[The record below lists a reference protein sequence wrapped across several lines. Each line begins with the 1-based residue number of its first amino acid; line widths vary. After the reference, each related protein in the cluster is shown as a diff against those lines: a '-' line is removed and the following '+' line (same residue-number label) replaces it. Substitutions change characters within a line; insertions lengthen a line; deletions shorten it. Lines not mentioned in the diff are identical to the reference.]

1 MQSDL
6 ARYAQKF
13 TKLRVDRSRGIAP
26 HKPIL
31 LLSIM
36 ELIEQGKIQ
45 RNQVYLSPELI
56 ATFLKYWT
64 HFGSENH
71 RSDIA
76 LPFFHLQ
83 GDKFWHLMPNP
94 GFEATVASKSRLKG
108 LNTLRNVVKY
118 AYFDEALFELLTD
131 RASRQELI
139 GILINAWF
147 QDKEQQVSELL
158 RYDEFEEVQLK
169 LFDRGGAVYSVEDL
183 KDEQRTFVRNAAFR
197 RIVVSLYEQQCAF
210 CHLKIVSDNNQ
221 NIVDGAHILPFAE
234 FRDDQFDNGLSL
246 CKNHHWAF
254 DHGWFSISDD
264 YRILVAHERFHEEAS
279 ENMRLMQDFNG
290 ENILLP
296 SQVAYRPRLSALQW
310 HRRFWRVAV

>member
-31 LLSIM
+31 LLSVM

-64 HFGSENH
+64 HFGSESH

-94 GFEATVASKSRLKG
+94 GFEATIASKSRLKG

-118 AYFDEALFELLTD
+118 AYFDEALFDLLTD
-131 RASRQELI
+131 RTSRQELI

-147 QDKEQQVSELL
+147 KDKEQQVSELL
-158 RYDEFEEVQLK
+158 LYDEFEDVQLK
-169 LFDRGGAVYSVEDL
+169 LFDSGGAVYSVEDL
-183 KDEQRTFVRNAAFR
+183 KDEQQTFVRNAAFR

-279 ENMRLMQDFNG
+279 ENMRRMQDFNG
-290 ENILLP
+290 EEILLP
-296 SQVAYRPRLSALQW
+296 SRSVYRPRLSALQW
-310 HRRFWRVAV
+310 HRKFWEVTA